1 MKGQIPAPQTASKAT
16 FGSKPQ
22 MSRAEFD
29 AALKRHGFRVVRAK
43 IEDATGKCPGV
54 SWSAVLR
61 GRAAIDYN
69 KTLAKVIAARNTE
82 FARRGL
88 DEIAGEPE

>member
-1 MKGQIPAPQTASKAT
+1 MKRFAASY
-16 FGSKPQ
+16 GSKPQ
-22 MSRAEFD
+22 MSSAEFK
-29 AALKRHGFRVVRAK
+29 AALKDNGFRVVRAM

-69 KTLAKVIAARNTE
+69 KTLAKVIAGRNAE
-82 FARRGL
+82 LARRGL
-88 DEIAGEPE
+88 VQIKEEPE